1 MTDFIEF
8 NELDMKQ
15 NFNMTEPHSHGH
27 YEFYFLLEGE
37 REFFMKDR
45 ILNVGP
51 DTLIIIPPFLIHKTE
66 GGPYKRVNVN
76 ISGKYFSEYE
86 KKIISDIIDKGVVK
100 LDDRHSAALFHLL
113 SEGAKADA
121 GNDPNAKEIMAC
133 LLHAIVMLLG
143 RSELT
148 PLNGTSVSALSD
160 CSVNILKVV
169 NFLNQNYNKKLTLK
183 EIADKFYV
191 SRTALCMSFN
201 KTMHCSVMK
210 YVTELRISAAQKLL
224 DNTDKSIEEIAEL
237 CGFSSASYFG
247 LAFKNER
254 GKSPL
259 NYRKR

>member
-1 MTDFIEF
+1 MKDFIEF
-8 NELDMKQ
+8 NELNMKKD
-15 NFNMTEPHSHGH
+15 FNMTEPHSHDH

-37 REFFMKDR
+37 REFFMKDK

-51 DTLIIIPPFLIHKTE
+51 DSLIIIPPFLIHKTE

-76 ISGKYFSEYE
+76 ISDKYFSDYE
-86 KKIISDIIDKGVVK
+86 KKIISDIIDKCVVK
-100 LDDRHSAALFHLL
+100 LDKKHSPAIYHLL
-113 SEGAKADA
+113 SEGATVDA
-121 GNDPNAKEIMAC
+121 INIPNAKEIMAC
-133 LLHAIVMLLG
+133 FIHTILMLLG

-148 PLNGTSVSALSD
+148 ACDGNSVTALND
-160 CSVNILKVV
+160 CSVNILKIV
-169 NFLNQNYNKKLTLK
+169 NFLNHNYNKKLTLK
-183 EIADKFYV
+183 EIADKFYI
-191 SRTALCMSFN
+191 SRTALCTSFN
-201 KTMHCSVMK
+201 KTMNCSVMK

-224 DNTDKSIEEIAEL
+224 DNTEKSIEEISEI